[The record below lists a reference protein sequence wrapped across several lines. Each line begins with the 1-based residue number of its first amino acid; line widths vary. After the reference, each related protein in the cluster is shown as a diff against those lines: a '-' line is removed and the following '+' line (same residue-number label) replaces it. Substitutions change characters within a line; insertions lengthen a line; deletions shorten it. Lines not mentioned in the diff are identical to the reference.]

1 MLDFLDFPSI
11 HVRESAFRN
20 PQSLKRHAQACMRAE
35 LSQRDPDF
43 RIYQSNFLVD
53 DLGGYRA
60 MDRESNLQQCSEKKK
75 KQFKKKPNK
84 KHAHTQNGCT
94 KCVLDSDHAKKY
106 LVVCH

>member
-43 RIYQSNFLVD
+43 RIYQSNFLMD
-53 DLGGYRA
+53 ALGGYRA

-75 KQFKKKPNK
+75 NKKKKNRTK
-84 KHAHTQNGCT
+84 NTHTHKTAALNAC
-94 KCVLDSDHAKKY
+94 
-106 LVVCH
+106 

>member
-53 DLGGYRA
+53 ALGGYRA

-75 KQFKKKPNK
+75 KQFEKKTEQKTRT
-84 KHAHTQNGCT
+84 HT
-94 KCVLDSDHAKKY
+94 KRLH
-106 LVVCH
+106 